1 MAEQTTELIKQS
13 KQKNYAKRYVVTTY
27 LVFWLGILLVGAA
40 FLNSDQNR
48 TVMNWG
54 SAVASWVPT
63 IILMVMFKRLVPG
76 TTRRKWIKN
85 AFAPRLKFG
94 LLIIIALSFIISIG
108 GTYVIMLNR
117 NSHLSVNDLRNLTLQ
132 SLASTAFFA
141 IIQGATGEEAG
152 WRGYLQRYFEDKTG
166 GKVIRSALMV
176 GLIWSFWHTPLWIS
190 TGLPIIQMLL
200 YIGTFIVG
208 NLCLAVIIAV
218 CYSYCR
224 NLIVPMWIHFISN
237 FLSTI
242 LEPYVGNVPSVLEA
256 RCWLSIFY
264 VSAALFFSLW
274 HIVRINKASNGML
287 VR

>member
-1 MAEQTTELIKQS
+1 MEEQTTELIKQS
-13 KQKNYAKRYVVTTY
+13 KPKNYTRRYVIITY
-27 LVFWLGILLVGAA
+27 LVFWLAILLVGGA
-40 FLNSDQNR
+40 FLLSKQNS

-63 IILMVMFKRLVPG
+63 IILMVMFKKLVPG
-76 TTRRKWIKN
+76 TTRREWIKN

-94 LLIIIALSFIISIG
+94 LLIIITLSFIISIG
-108 GTYVIMLNR
+108 GTYVIMLSR
-117 NSHLSVNDLRNLTLQ
+117 NSQLAVNDLRSLTVS
-132 SLASTAFFA
+132 SLVSAVFFA

-152 WRGYLQRYFEDKTG
+152 WRGYLQRHFEDKTG
-166 GKVIRSALMV
+166 GKVIKSAFMV

-190 TGLPIIQMLL
+190 TGLPVLQMLL

-218 CYSYCR
+218 CYCYCR
-224 NLIVPMWIHFISN
+224 NLFVPMWIHFISN

-242 LEPYVGNVPSVLEA
+242 LEPYVGDVPSVLEA

-264 VSAALFFSLW
+264 ISAAIFFSLW
-274 HIVRINKASNGML
+274 HIARIKKL
-287 VR
+287 QR